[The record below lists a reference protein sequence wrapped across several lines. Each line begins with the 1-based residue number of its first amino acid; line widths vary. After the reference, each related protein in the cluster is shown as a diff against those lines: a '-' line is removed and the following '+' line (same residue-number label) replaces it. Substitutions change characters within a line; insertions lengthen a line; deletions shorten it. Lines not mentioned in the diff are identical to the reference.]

1 MPVLWVEAME
11 AGAVTRVSVS
21 RHAVMRTC
29 LGSGGP
35 NQVVTGRIP
44 PEMAP
49 TPSGRTNDDG
59 AHSGQLLQ
67 DHPRAGGSPD
77 RLPGLRAHRGQG
89 GEIDVKAGDP
99 VYDAQDN
106 QAKDVHGAA

>member
-1 MPVLWVEAME
+1 ME

-35 NQVVTGRIP
+35 NQAVTGRMP

-59 AHSGQLLQ
+59 GHSGQLLQ
-67 DHPRAGGSPD
+67 DHRRAGGSPD
-77 RLPGLRAHRGQG
+77 RRPGLRAHRGQG

-99 VYDAQDN
+99 VYDAQGN
-106 QAKDVHGAA
+106 QAKDVHEAA